1 MKSKAYLTCSRSVVK
16 KRNNNI
22 DNKGPF
28 NDPRSIALRGFA
40 FCVVGLKA
48 QQTFVHTV
56 VLLNGKRQVYAL

>member
-40 FCVVGLKA
+40 F
-48 QQTFVHTV
+48 
-56 VLLNGKRQVYAL
+56 LLLDSQPNNYQYYQLFTIFS

>member
-1 MKSKAYLTCSRSVVK
+1 MKSKAYLTCSSSVVK

-40 FCVVGLKA
+40 FCVVGLKPNRHSC
-48 QQTFVHTV
+48 TP
-56 VLLNGKRQVYAL
+56 

>member
-40 FCVVGLKA
+40 FFVIGLSA
-48 QQTFVHTV
+48 QQLLILPTFYHF
-56 VLLNGKRQVYAL
+56 LLATLSD

>member
-40 FCVVGLKA
+40 FCVVGLSD
-48 QQTFVHTV
+48 QQLPILPTSDHF
-56 VLLNGKRQVYAL
+56 LLAKLSD

>member
-1 MKSKAYLTCSRSVVK
+1 MKSKAYLPCSSSVVK

-48 QQTFVHTV
+48 QQLPILPTFYHF
-56 VLLNGKRQVYAL
+56 LLAKLSD

>member
-40 FCVVGLKA
+40 FLCCWAFSPTTTNITNFLSFSLSHVV
-48 QQTFVHTV
+48 
-56 VLLNGKRQVYAL
+56 